1 MKLWNIN
8 DSSTQFLAD
17 SPSSLLPLIV
27 SSVLFPTIQLRGTP
41 NPQET
46 VREWTSWLL
55 FVHSKLSAT
64 FFLYWRLLDYLPG
77 HMKLSTSKNYQLN
90 SWCLYT
96 VKKHWQLYGL
106 STDCSSNDV
115 ENCNSWCHIRS
126 KNPCQSRHIRMECHQ
141 MAEKNL
147 RYNFDCLNFVVL
159 LKAISWFS
167 LSSWMPLQV

>member
-96 VKKHWQLYGL
+96 VKKHWHQLYGL
-106 STDCSSNDV
+106 STDF
-115 ENCNSWCHIRS
+115 H
-126 KNPCQSRHIRMECHQ
+126 PM
-141 MAEKNL
+141 ML
-147 RYNFDCLNFVVL
+147 RT
-159 LKAISWFS
+159 AIHDAILDQRILAS
-167 LSSWMPLQV
+167 LDTFGWSATRWRRRIWDTILTVWIL